1 MKTLQHGVLFG
12 LALFY
17 FGGCSSGD
25 TTGEATSTGDAA
37 TSSTSTSSASTGGTT
52 DPAACLRGSI
62 EADFT
67 TFGKL
72 AGPGVDAAT
81 GKLSPLPS
89 TAVVSSTYLALKGDP
104 AAQKR
109 FGELMGPLSK
119 ALQSQAG
126 LLAVQLAS
134 SKSCGSARTLAVW
147 KDEESLLGFVMSAP
161 HAEAVASVGN
171 VSRGE
176 SVVTSW
182 ETSDVEEATWESA
195 AKRLSAQDG
204 PYY

>member
-12 LALFY
+12 LALLY

-37 TSSTSTSSASTGGTT
+37 TSSTSTGGTT
-52 DPAACLRGSI
+52 DPAACSRGTI

-67 TFGKL
+67 TFDKL

-81 GKLSPLPS
+81 GELSPFPS

-119 ALQSQAG
+119 ALQGQAG
-126 LLAVQLAS
+126 LLAVQLAR
-134 SKSCGSARTLAVW
+134 SKSCDTARTLAVW
-147 KDEESLLGFVMSAP
+147 KDEESPLGFVMSAP
-161 HAEAVASVGN
+161 HAAAMASVGD

-182 ETSDVEEATWESA
+182 ETSDVEEATWASA